1 MFVNLHFLSH
11 GNALRLSN
19 FNNVTDGKPKASR
32 KLDSTAY
39 NLGINLDFLELRI
52 QSCV

>member
-32 KLDSTAY
+32 KLDSTA
-39 NLGINLDFLELRI
+39 
-52 QSCV
+52 